1 MVHLTLFDTSRVEP
15 DTARRQMGA
24 SLSPTGCHIG
34 LPAGIYNLDQVNQ
47 LRKALG
53 EPQQAAPAAGQRPAG
68 SNVEGPWPLVTAS
81 LIAACV
87 VVCLAEAFCDR
98 SLSLWGGNVDSL
110 IAWGANFGP
119 RTLAGQWWRLVTHLF
134 LHIGLLHLLGNMWGL
149 WIVGQLLE
157 RLAGHTAMALVYLL
171 AGIAGGMASLA
182 FHPQG
187 VSAGASGAIFG
198 VIGALFGLL
207 LHARDA
213 VPPAQLQ
220 PLRNWIIAIVIFNVF
235 FGLSVPGIDNA
246 AHAGGAIAG
255 LLAGLIVLPSR
266 SEAYWL
272 RIGIL
277 AVVGSGAILLGARL
291 LPPPPRDFIAIRKQ
305 LPERERRIVGTYNDL
320 EQQHAQHALSDQEF
334 ADRVQAKVVVP
345 CAN

>member
-1 MVHLTLFDTSRVEP
+1 MP
-15 DTARRQMGA
+15 
-24 SLSPTGCHIG
+24 
-34 LPAGIYNLDQVNQ
+34 
-47 LRKALG
+47 
-53 EPQQAAPAAGQRPAG
+53 
-68 SNVEGPWPLVTAS
+68 
-81 LIAACV
+81 
-87 VVCLAEAFCDR
+87 
-98 SLSLWGGNVDSL
+98 
-110 IAWGANFGP
+110 GP
-119 RTLAGQWWRLVTHLF
+119 R
-134 LHIGLLHLLGNMWGL
+134 
-149 WIVGQLLE
+149 
-157 RLAGHTAMALVYLL
+157 
-171 AGIAGGMASLA
+171 
-182 FHPQG
+182 
-187 VSAGASGAIFG
+187 GAIFG

-334 ADRVQAKVVVP
+334 ADRVQAEVVVP
-345 CAN
+345 WAN